1 MAGETTGTGG
11 AASQA
16 GAAAQ
21 PQAGTT
27 AGGQAPQ
34 QPPSDGG
41 AAGAGTEGGQQQPGT
56 ESETERIARLERE
69 LTEARREAASNRTKA
84 RTLEQQQ
91 AAAAQAG
98 MTEAERAQAKQA
110 ELERANA
117 ELQQRLQEQAVRS
130 ATAEAAARLGY
141 RSPDIAYRLLD
152 RAELEYNDAGEPK
165 NVEKLLRALLERE
178 PYLAKAAGA
187 DFGGGNRGTT
197 PGAGGQPGMN
207 DLLKAALG
215 RG

>member
-11 AASQA
+11 AAPQA

-34 QPPSDGG
+34 QPPTDGHAGNGTG
-41 AAGAGTEGGQQQPGT
+41 AAGEAQQPGT
-56 ESETERIARLERE
+56 EGEPERIARLERE
-69 LTEARREAASNRTKA
+69 LAEARREAASNRTKA

-98 MTEAERAQAKQA
+98 MTEAERTAAKQQ
-110 ELERANA
+110 ELERANR
-117 ELQQRLQEQAVRS
+117 ELQQRLSDQAVRT
-130 ATAEAAARLGY
+130 ATVEAATRLGY

-165 NVEKLLRALLERE
+165 NVDKLLRALLERE

-187 DFGGGNRGTT
+187 DFGGGNRGAT
-197 PGAGGQPGMN
+197 PGTGKPDMN
-207 DLLKAALG
+207 ELLKAALG
-215 RG
+215 H

>member
-1 MAGETTGTGG
+1 MAGEGTGTGG
-11 AASQA
+11 AAPQA

-34 QPPSDGG
+34 QPPTDGTG
-41 AAGAGTEGGQQQPGT
+41 TAGAGEGAAQPGT
-56 ESETERIARLERE
+56 ESEAERISRLERE

-98 MTEAERAQAKQA
+98 MTEAERVAAKQA
-110 ELERANA
+110 ELEKANS
-117 ELQQRLQEQAVRS
+117 ELQHRLQEQAVRS
-130 ATAEAAARLGY
+130 ATVDAATRLGY
-141 RSPDIAYRLLD
+141 RSPDVAYRLLE
-152 RAELEYNDAGEPK
+152 RGELEFNDAGEPK

-187 DFGGGNRGTT
+187 DFGGGTRGAT
-197 PGAGGQPGMN
+197 PGASGQPGMN
-207 DLLKAALG
+207 ELLKAALSG
-215 RG
+215 N

>member
-1 MAGETTGTGG
+1 MAGETAGTGD
-11 AASQA
+11 AAPQA

-34 QPPSDGG
+34 QPPTDG
-41 AAGAGTEGGQQQPGT
+41 AGEQQQHGTEGEP
-56 ESETERIARLERE
+56 ERIARLERE
-69 LTEARREAASNRTKA
+69 LAEARREAASNRTKA

-98 MTEAERAQAKQA
+98 MTEAERVAARQQ
-110 ELERANA
+110 ELERANS
-117 ELQQRLQEQAVRS
+117 ELQQRLSDQAVRT
-130 ATAEAAARLGY
+130 ATVEAATRLGY

-152 RAELEYNDAGEPK
+152 RAELEFNDAGEPK
-165 NVEKLLRALLERE
+165 NVDKLLRALLERE

-197 PGAGGQPGMN
+197 PGAGQPSGMN
-207 DLLKAALG
+207 ELLKAALG
-215 RG
+215 H